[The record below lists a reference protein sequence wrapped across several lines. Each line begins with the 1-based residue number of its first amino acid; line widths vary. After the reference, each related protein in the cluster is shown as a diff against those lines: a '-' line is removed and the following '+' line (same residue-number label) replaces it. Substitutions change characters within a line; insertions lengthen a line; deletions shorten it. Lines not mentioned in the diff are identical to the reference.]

1 MNVNTNH
8 PSFIQF
14 LDQTTNSILSN
25 VTVSNYFSLSPV
37 KKMALQYI
45 VLKLLKNTVKVRA
58 ILTDEDFKFFI
69 TVLRKKN
76 DDIENFEF
84 SAILFDMSKN
94 VDVLIEKT
102 KTKKKTNKIIKIENK
117 E

>member
-14 LDQTTNSILSN
+14 LEMTTNSILSN
-25 VTVSNYFSLSPV
+25 VTVSNYFSLSPE
-37 KKMALQYI
+37 KKMALQYM
-45 VLKLLKNTVKVRA
+45 VLKLLKNTSKLRA

-76 DDIENFEF
+76 DETENFEF
-84 SAILFDMSKN
+84 SAILFDMHKN
-94 VDVLIEKT
+94 VDVLMEKT
-102 KTKKKTNKIIKIENK
+102 KIKKKTSKIIKIENK